1 MAMAGTPSAPE
12 AMAFSVPKDIRNNPV
27 REVDRARQRELWWSV
42 AFVSLLVGALLLVA
56 WQHSSG
62 PQLGYEMA
70 RLQKERSAGEA
81 ENRHLRLELETL
93 RSPQRDRGAGDR
105 ELHMVAPAQ
114 TEAVVIERVREAAT
128 PARSLVA
135 RR

>member
-12 AMAFSVPKDIRNNPV
+12 AMAFSVPKDIQNHPV
-27 REVDRARQRELWWSV
+27 RNVDRARQREMWWSV

-56 WQHSSG
+56 WEHS
-62 PQLGYEMA
+62 QWTHLGYEMA

-93 RSPQRDRGAGDR
+93 RSPQAIEALAIR
-105 ELHMVAPAQ
+105 ELHMVAPTQ
-114 TEAVVIERVREAAT
+114 TEAVVLELVREAAT